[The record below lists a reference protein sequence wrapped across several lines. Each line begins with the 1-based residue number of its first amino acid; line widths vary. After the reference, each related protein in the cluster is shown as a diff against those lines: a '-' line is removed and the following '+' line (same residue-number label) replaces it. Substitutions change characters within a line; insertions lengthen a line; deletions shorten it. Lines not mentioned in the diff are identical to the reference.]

1 MYAGAYTGDL
11 LYANDYL
18 YFANMNDEQRLYAI
32 DTNGKN
38 IKLISDDPCTTRVIY
53 TGNKL
58 IYTVLKTAEDGTVE
72 YVKNIYCCEPDGSNR
87 IDLLN

>member
-11 LYANDYL
+11 LYVNDYL

-32 DTNGKN
+32 DTNGEN
-38 IKLISDDPCTTRVIY
+38 IKLISDDPYTSRVMY

-58 IYTVLKTAEDGTVE
+58 IYSVFDTDDNGVPQSVN
-72 YVKNIYCCEPDGSNR
+72 NIYCCEPDGSNR
-87 IDLLN
+87 IALLD